1 MCERD
6 LNSRQMRFV
15 AAVAQG
21 KTQRAA
27 YEEAGY
33 VCGGKPGTTA
43 RNARRLAQNPQVR
56 AAIREMRRQV
66 LPAPD
71 IGACYQ
77 QLLTSALKLAE
88 TASDDKTRLGAL
100 QWAGATLEK
109 IRKLKE
115 AARTAEQATKPEGA
129 EKPEEERE
137 QIIAELRSIYA
148 SALPRGGGGTGSGKR
163 RGGNSGC
170 GSRRSAESG
179 AELLAEIRR
188 PREEEDPEP
197 PAPQVRYIEKCISK
211 PGHFPPRFVRIAVR
225 TPPSPDAT

>member
-1 MCERD
+1 MEDRD
-6 LNSRQMRFV
+6 LSNRRMKFV
-15 AAVAQG
+15 LAVAEG
-21 KTQRAA
+21 RTQIAA
-27 YEEAGY
+27 YREAGY

-66 LPAPD
+66 LPAAD
-71 IGACYQ
+71 VGALYQ
-77 QLLTSALKLAE
+77 QLLAAAFKLAE
-88 TASDDKTRLGAL
+88 TAKDDKTRLGAL

-170 GSRRSAESG
+170 GSRRSG
-179 AELLAEIRR
+179 
-188 PREEEDPEP
+188 
-197 PAPQVRYIEKCISK
+197 
-211 PGHFPPRFVRIAVR
+211 
-225 TPPSPDAT
+225 